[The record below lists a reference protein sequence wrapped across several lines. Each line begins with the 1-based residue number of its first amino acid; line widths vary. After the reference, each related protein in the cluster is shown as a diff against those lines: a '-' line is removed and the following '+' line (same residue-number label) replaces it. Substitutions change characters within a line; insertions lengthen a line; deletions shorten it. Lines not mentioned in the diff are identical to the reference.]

1 MAAQTVSD
9 VMTTMPIS
17 VSSTAP
23 VSTAAETM
31 RDNDIGDVL
40 VTEDGKVAGLVTDRD
55 LVVRVLAGGMDPST
69 TMVGHVCSTDLVAA
83 HPDTPVDEVI
93 QVMRERAVRRLPVIN
108 DTGEAIGF
116 VSLGDLAVNRDPRSA
131 LADISMAPPNR

>member
-1 MAAQTVSD
+1 
-9 VMTTMPIS
+9 MTTMPIS

-23 VSTAAETM
+23 VITAAETM

-40 VTEDGKVAGLVTDRD
+40 VTVDGKVAGLVTDRD
-55 LVVRVLAGGMDPST
+55 LVVRFLAGGMDPST
-69 TMVGHVCSTDLVAA
+69 TTVGQVCSRDLVAT
-83 HPDTPVDEVI
+83 HPDTPVDEAVR
-93 QVMRERAVRRLPVIN
+93 VMRERAVRRLPVIN

-116 VSLGDLAVNRDPRSA
+116 VSLGDLAITRDPRSA

>member
-23 VSTAAETM
+23 VITAAETM

-40 VTEDGKVAGLVTDRD
+40 VTVDGKVAGLVTDRD
-55 LVVRVLAGGMDPST
+55 LVVRFLAGGMDPST
-69 TMVGHVCSTDLVAA
+69 TTVGHVCSRDLVAT
-83 HPDTPVDEVI
+83 HPDTAVDEAI
-93 QVMRERAVRRLPVIN
+93 RVMRERAVRRLPVIN

-116 VSLGDLAVNRDPRSA
+116 VSLGDLAVTRDPRSA

>member
-1 MAAQTVSD
+1 
-9 VMTTMPIS
+9 MTTMPIS

-23 VSTAAETM
+23 VITAAETM

-40 VTEDGKVAGLVTDRD
+40 VTVDGKVAGLVTDRD
-55 LVVRVLAGGMDPST
+55 LVVRFLAGGMDPST
-69 TMVGHVCSTDLVAA
+69 TTVGHVCSRDLVAT
-83 HPDTPVDEVI
+83 HPDTPVDEAI
-93 QVMRERAVRRLPVIN
+93 RVMRERAVRRLPVIN

-116 VSLGDLAVNRDPRSA
+116 VSLGDLAVTRDPRSA